1 MTPYSSTGS
10 SRGRRW
16 VLVGITAVGLVL
28 RLAPLLRHD
37 VVVNPDSGRYIE
49 LAQGLR
55 HGCGFARW
63 TNGACDAAVETFR
76 TPGYPLFLAAMPNL
90 RTAVAIQG
98 IAGAGVGLLA
108 GLLVWQCWGF
118 AAGMVA
124 ELIVAGDIPSIL
136 FGAMISSDG
145 LFQALIT
152 TGAIIGLW
160 IIRRGLN
167 DRMAVAAILTAAT
180 IFGAAILVR
189 PIGIVLPIFSAA
201 PSFLLPRS
209 SWRRVITIALLA
221 FAIPSLFMFGW
232 MLRNE
237 QRTGVWTL
245 STVGP
250 VNLYFYRAAGVL
262 WYRGDKSFPAVQEE
276 LRRAIGLPP
285 GGNSDAP
292 PALEPALI
300 DRASQIIRNDPAA
313 AIIMTLR
320 CFAWLAIVPER
331 ADLNAFL
338 GTNAGANSYFA
349 ATGNVT
355 ARIQETLR
363 SPLLTALVALQFVM
377 MVFVWVGVAR
387 AAAGLGHKTAL
398 ERSMIL
404 LPFLFTIAFLGLA
417 SGAESVARFRTP
429 VAPML
434 AILAAAG
441 WCGQFRIA
449 KEGEVLGAAAAQS
462 GRSV

>member
-1 MTPYSSTGS
+1 M
-10 SRGRRW
+10 
-16 VLVGITAVGLVL
+16 
-28 RLAPLLRHD
+28 
-37 VVVNPDSGRYIE
+37 
-49 LAQGLR
+49 
-55 HGCGFARW
+55 
-63 TNGACDAAVETFR
+63 
-76 TPGYPLFLAAMPNL
+76 
-90 RTAVAIQG
+90 
-98 IAGAGVGLLA
+98 
-108 GLLVWQCWGF
+108 VWQCWGF
-118 AAGMVA
+118 TAGMVA
-124 ELIVAGDIPSIL
+124 ELLVAGDLPSIL
-136 FGAMISSDG
+136 FGAMISSDV

-160 IIRRGLN
+160 
-167 DRMAVAAILTAAT
+167 
-180 IFGAAILVR
+180 
-189 PIGIVLPIFSAA
+189 
-201 PSFLLPRS
+201 
-209 SWRRVITIALLA
+209 
-221 FAIPSLFMFGW
+221 
-232 MLRNE
+232 
-237 QRTGVWTL
+237 
-245 STVGP
+245 
-250 VNLYFYRAAGVL
+250 
-262 WYRGDKSFPAVQEE
+262 AVQEE

-320 CFAWLAIVPER
+320 CFAWLAIVPEH

-349 ATGNVT
+349 ATGNVA

-363 SPLLTALVALQFVM
+363 SPLLTALVALQFMM

-387 AAAGLGHKTAL
+387 AVAGLGHKTAF

-404 LPFLFTIAFLGLA
+404 LPFLLAIAFLGLA

-434 AILAAAG
+434 AILAASG

-462 GRSV
+462 GWSV